1 MSLKEFGSHHF
12 QARSQNRW
20 QTLPDRDAIHA
31 YRKNDYL
38 YSNRITTIAMK
49 NLVVINACVR
59 ETDSKTLRI
68 AEAVIAALD
77 KRYKVTRYNLPQMDI
92 VPLNPR
98 LFAERG
104 AQEIPVWAKEAATAI
119 ANADRILI
127 AAPFWD
133 MSFPAVLKCFFE
145 QTSLFDITFTDNG
158 KTCTGLCKS
167 PKVLYITTRGMDIP
181 TGDPR
186 EQATP
191 YLKALGSLWN
201 LGELT
206 TISAQNMDYST
217 AEEIEAKVAY
227 AISDGL
233 AIVKKW

>member
-1 MSLKEFGSHHF
+1 
-12 QARSQNRW
+12 
-20 QTLPDRDAIHA
+20 
-31 YRKNDYL
+31 
-38 YSNRITTIAMK
+38 MK
-49 NLVVINACVR
+49 KLVVINACVR
-59 ETDSKTLRI
+59 EADSRTLRI
-68 AEAVIAALD
+68 AEPVIGALG
-77 KRYKVTRYNLPQMDI
+77 KRYKVTRYDLPQMDI

-98 LFAERG
+98 LYAERSQG
-104 AQEIPVWAKEAATAI
+104 EVPPWAKEAAAAI
-119 ANADRILI
+119 AGADRIII

-158 KTCTGLCKS
+158 KACVGLCKA

-201 LGELT
+201 LGEIT

-217 AEEIEAKVAY
+217 PKEIESKIAAATKEGMAM
-227 AISDGL
+227 AG
-233 AIVKKW
+233 KW